1 MLKKI
6 QIKGLFDRFDYDIE
20 LKEGGLTILTGP
32 NGYGKTTILGTIH
45 AIATNSQPFLSQLSF
60 TEIAII
66 HNGETIRLR
75 KDNDSPIPKLDN
87 GKTTDKN
94 KRDITLEEFLQSI
107 QEEDFNL
114 EKLSQF
120 LQNLRPP
127 EEKKNNLSEIIDF
140 ARDTGKILGFIGKLT
155 DDKNGMKKGFY
166 KEKITDFV
174 NCYFIREQRL
184 VRSFVDKDTSESFR
198 NTIEEYAKE
207 LFNNIRA
214 ILAKASEIGQNLDGS
229 FPERLF
235 NETGSITE
243 EEFDKRYDAIREKQ
257 NSLSRYGLSTI
268 KEERHPSFRAENAR
282 ALLVYLNDTE
292 KKLAVFD
299 EILQRLDLFS
309 SILNKRQFVSKEIE
323 ISPEF
328 GFQFKIEDDSE
339 LPLAALSSGEQ
350 QEVVL
355 LYELLFRV
363 APNTLVLIDEPE
375 ISLHVAWQMEF
386 LDDLL
391 KIIELQKITVLVATH
406 SPDIIDKHEDLV
418 VDLWDL
424 DTGSRENRE

>member
-32 NGYGKTTILGTIH
+32 NGYGKTTILRMIHAFATGNFVLLFQLPFSESLLIQDEGKTIH
-45 AIATNSQPFLSQLSF
+45 LKNEDDTLVIQTSKDKKHIQ
-60 TEIAII
+60 
-66 HNGETIRLR
+66 LR
-75 KDNDSPIPKLDN
+75 KKYIDKLQDRLFRNPRYRRLGKNHWVDRRTNVVYTTEDLINKSAEDDPQIQIQFDDNEPTP
-87 GKTTDKN
+87 
-94 KRDITLEEFLQSI
+94 
-107 QEEDFNL
+107 
-114 EKLSQF
+114 
-120 LQNLRPP
+120 
-127 EEKKNNLSEIIDF
+127 
-140 ARDTGKILGFIGKLT
+140 
-155 DDKNGMKKGFY
+155 
-166 KEKITDFV
+166 DFV
-174 NCYFIREQRL
+174 DCYFIREQRL
-184 VRSFVDKDTSESFR
+184 IKNISTIDRRSSRYFHDEEIVENSS
-198 NTIEEYAKE
+198 NTIEKYAEE
-207 LFNNIRA
+207 LSGKIKG
-214 ILAKASEIGQNLDGS
+214 ILAQASKIGQDLDSS

-235 NETGSITE
+235 DQDESISKE
-243 EEFDKRYDAIREKQ
+243 DFDKRYDLVRKKRE
-257 NSLSRYGLSTI
+257 SLSRYGLSVT
-268 KEERHPSFRAENAR
+268 KEEKHTSFKAENAK
-282 ALLVYLNDTE
+282 ALLVYLNDME

-299 EILQRLDLFS
+299 EILHSLDLFS
-309 SILNKRQFVSKEIE
+309 SILNKQGFVSKRIE